1 MSNEKAL
8 AVIENFGFPVANT
21 AADGMDEEME
31 GLQESIDF
39 DRVKIPSGGSLAFE
53 VPGDD
58 PDNPDMVK
66 ELVGVIVDH
75 HPVNAYWPEQ
85 YSGQGNPPACS
96 SLDGKVGIGNPG
108 GVCKNCPYN
117 QWGSAPDGSGGKA
130 CKNMHRVYLLRKGEM
145 FPLLLTLPPTSIKP
159 FSNYIAKRVVGRGKR
174 SYEVVTKITLKR
186 EQNKN
191 GIAYSQAQFAIVG
204 ELPADEVQKAAEYAK
219 NIKVITRSIGVE
231 AADLASERPTHDVPV
246 AEDDDEMP
254 F

>member
-31 GLQESIDF
+31 GLQESLEF
-39 DRVKIPSGGSLAFE
+39 DRVKIPSGGGLMFE
-53 VPGDD
+53 VPS
-58 PDNPDMVK
+58 DNPDEPEMVK

-117 QWGSAPDGSGGKA
+117 QWGSDPSGSGGKA
-130 CKNMHRVYLLRKGEM
+130 CKNMHRIYLLRQGEM

-159 FSNYIAKRVVGRGKR
+159 FSNYIAKRVVGRSKR
-174 SYEVVTKITLKR
+174 SYSVVTKITLKR

-191 GIAYSQAQFAIVG
+191 GISYSQAQFSVAG
-204 ELPADEVQKAAEYAK
+204 ELSPEETAKAAEYAK
-219 NIKVITRSIGVE
+219 GIKAITRTIGVE
-231 AADLASERPTHDVPV
+231 AADLASERPTNDVPFD
-246 AEDDDEMP
+246 ADDEDQP